1 MDIETALAPPEGS
14 LSEATIAVVGAG
26 GKKTTL
32 YTLAGRLQRA
42 VVTASVRIPIFDP
55 QVTTLS
61 VSEEPVAELET
72 VEEDQFPLGL
82 VPKQERDDRYLGYDP
97 TVVDE
102 IVAAH
107 DGPVLIKA
115 DGARSREFKA
125 PDEREPQI
133 PASTDIVVPIASV
146 DAVGEPL
153 TDVSIHRPEQVVSV
167 AREAGIHTGVGEPVT
182 PEIIGTVLASE
193 TGGLKDIPADAT
205 PIPLINKVDT
215 EADASLARDIA
226 AVVHEQANVDRV
238 ILASMRDGSVTD
250 SVTSHS
256 SSGHSS

>member
-14 LSEATIAVVGAG
+14 LSEATVAVVGAG

-32 YTLAGRLQRA
+32 YTLADRLQRA
-42 VVTASVRIPIFDP
+42 VVTASVRIPLFDP

-61 VSEEPVAELET
+61 ISEDPVPELKATDDNE
-72 VEEDQFPLGL
+72 FPLGL

-97 TVVDE
+97 TVVDK
-102 IVAAH
+102 IARAH

-133 PASTDIVVPIASV
+133 PATTDVVVPIASV
-146 DAVGEPL
+146 DAVGTPL
-153 TDVSIHRPEQVVSV
+153 TDASVHRPERVVTV
-167 AREAGIHTGVGEPVT
+167 AREVGIDAGLGDPVT

-193 TGGLKDIPADAT
+193 AGGLKHIPADAT

-215 EADASLARDIA
+215 EADAALAGDIA
-226 AVVHEQANVDRV
+226 AVVHERATVDRV
-238 ILASMRDGSVTD
+238 ILASMRDGTVKD
-250 SVTSHS
+250 SVSSPSHQNR
-256 SSGHSS
+256 SG